1 MDDEGGA
8 EAGPKL
14 PALPADGMDI
24 GVLPR
29 VIKTLVE
36 RRAVVKKMLKKEKV
50 CVSRGGRMQAGRYCG
65 CDFPRRHFL
74 FSLRLVS
81 ERERWAPKPAGDR
94 SMVAPEGD
102 DKEGLEG

>member
-1 MDDEGGA
+1 MAPPALTLPATFRTPQGGADAMDEEGGA

-50 CVSRGGRMQAGRYCG
+50 RAV
-65 CDFPRRHFL
+65 
-74 FSLRLVS
+74 V
-81 ERERWAPKPAGDR
+81 EE
-94 SMVAPEGD
+94 
-102 DKEGLEG
+102 